1 MLSCARC
8 VPAYAKQPMPDTP
21 DQATTTMISASAAER
36 LIRTRM
42 GEFDVENRSI
52 DGAAGCLLRQSIVA
66 ERDQPPFDRVT
77 MDGMAIR
84 FEDFSRGTRR
94 FDIAGMQA
102 AGMAPMSIDQAG
114 ACVEVMTGAVMPDGC
129 DTVIAVEQT
138 RREGSQLIVAAGY
151 EPQRGQF
158 IHRRGSDCRA
168 GDTLIEA
175 GARLRA
181 PEIAVIAANGYGSVD
196 VSSSP
201 RVTILATGDELVDVD
216 APVAAWQIRRSNDRA
231 LGALLAS
238 RGLDDVRLE
247 HVTDD
252 RDVLKAAIAQQL
264 DTRDVLILSG
274 GVSMGQRDFVPGV
287 LDELGVQRV
296 FHKIAQRPGK
306 PMWFGV
312 GPQGQAVF
320 ALPGNPV
327 SVLVCATR
335 YVMPA
340 LLGAMG
346 RTAPAPT
353 CVALA
358 APIDFAAALTYFV
371 PVRMQPDAAGLPV
384 AMPMPTQTSGD
395 FSALTQTDGFVELPP
410 ERSHFPA
417 GFIATYYS
425 W

>member
-1 MLSCARC
+1 MLSCVFC
-8 VPAYAKQPMPDTP
+8 KPDYPTSLMPDQPM
-21 DQATTTMISASAAER
+21 TTMISADEAEQLIGDRVGQFAADSR
-36 LIRTRM
+36 A
-42 GEFDVENRSI
+42 I
-52 DGAAGCLLRQSIVA
+52 DGASGHILRQSIIA

-84 FEDFSRGTRR
+84 FEDFSRGARR

-102 AGMAPMSIDQAG
+102 AGMTPIAMCREG
-114 ACVEVMTGAVMPDGC
+114 ACIEVMTGAVMPDGC
-129 DTVIAVEQT
+129 DTVVAVEQT
-138 RREGSQLIVAAGY
+138 RREGSQLLVAAGY

-158 IHRRGSDCRA
+158 IHRRGSDCQA
-168 GDTLIEA
+168 GETLIEA
-175 GARLRA
+175 GVRMRA
-181 PEIAVIAANGYGSVD
+181 PEIAVIAANGYGSVE
-196 VSSSP
+196 VSTQP
-201 RVTILATGDELVDVD
+201 RVTILATGDELVDVES
-216 APVAAWQIRRSNDRA
+216 PIAAWQIRRSNDRA
-231 LGALLAS
+231 LAALLAS
-238 RGLDDVRLE
+238 RGLSEVKLK

-252 RDVLKAAIAQQL
+252 RDVLKAAIAQEL

-287 LDELGVQRV
+287 LSELGVQRV

-306 PMWFGV
+306 PMWFGM
-312 GPQGQAVF
+312 GPKGQAVF

-340 LLGAMG
+340 LLAAMG
-346 RTAPAPT
+346 RTAPPPT
-353 CVALA
+353 RVVLA

-384 AMPMPTQTSGD
+384 AAPMPPQTSGD
-395 FSALTQTDGFVELPP
+395 FCALTQTDGFVELPP

-417 GFIATYYS
+417 GFIATYYP

>member
-1 MLSCARC
+1 M
-8 VPAYAKQPMPDTP
+8 PNQPL
-21 DQATTTMISASAAER
+21 TTMISASEAEQ
-36 LIRTRM
+36 LIREHM
-42 GEFDVENRSI
+42 GRFAAQTRSI
-52 DGAAGCLLRQSIVA
+52 DDAAGCILRQSIVA

-84 FEDFSRGTRR
+84 FEEFSHGKRR

-102 AGMAPMSIDQAG
+102 AGMAPMTMHPEG

-138 RREGSQLIVAAGY
+138 RREGSQLAVAADY

-158 IHRRGSDCRA
+158 IHRRGSDCQA
-168 GDTLIEA
+168 GETLIEP
-175 GARLRA
+175 GATLRA
-181 PEIAVIAANGYGSVD
+181 PEIAVIAANGYGSVE
-196 VSSSP
+196 VSAQP
-201 RVTILATGDELVDVD
+201 RVTILATGDELVDVE

-231 LGALLAS
+231 LAALLAS
-238 RGLDDVRLE
+238 RGLSEVKLK

-252 RDVLKAAIAQQL
+252 RDVLKTAIAEQL

-287 LDELGVQRV
+287 LSELGVQRV

-312 GPQGQAVF
+312 GPKGQAVF

-346 RTAPAPT
+346 RAAPPPT
-353 CVALA
+353 CVTLA

-371 PVRMQPDAAGLPV
+371 PVRMRTDTAGLPI
-384 AMPMPTQTSGD
+384 AMPLPPQTSGD
-395 FSALTQTDGFVELPP
+395 FSALTQTQGFVELPP
-410 ERSHFPA
+410 EKSHFPA
-417 GFIATYYS
+417 GFIATYYP

>member
-1 MLSCARC
+1 M
-8 VPAYAKQPMPDTP
+8 PDQPM
-21 DQATTTMISASAAER
+21 TTMISASEAEQLIGDRLGQFAAES
-36 LIRTRM
+36 
-42 GEFDVENRSI
+42 RSI
-52 DGAAGCLLRQSIVA
+52 DNAAGHILRQPIVA

-102 AGMAPMSIDQAG
+102 AGMAPMAMHQEHTCI
-114 ACVEVMTGAVMPDGC
+114 EVMTGAVMPDGG

-138 RREGSQLIVAAGY
+138 RREGSHLVVADNY
-151 EPQRGQF
+151 KPQRGQF

-168 GDTLIEA
+168 GETLIEI

-181 PEIAVIAANGYGSVD
+181 PEIAVIAANGYGSIE
-196 VSSSP
+196 VSIQP
-201 RVTILATGDELVDVD
+201 RVTIFATGDELVDVE

-231 LGALLAS
+231 LAALLAS
-238 RGLDDVRLE
+238 RGLNEVQLK

-252 RDVLKAAIAQQL
+252 RDVLKAAIAEQL
-264 DTRDVLILSG
+264 DTQDVLILSG

-287 LDELGVQRV
+287 LSELGVQRV

-312 GPQGQAVF
+312 GPRGQAVF

-340 LLGAMG
+340 LLAAMG
-346 RTAPAPT
+346 RTAPPPT

-358 APIDFAAALTYFV
+358 APIDFTAALTYFV

-384 AMPMPTQTSGD
+384 AVPLPTQTSGD

-417 GFIATYYS
+417 GFIATYYP

>member
-1 MLSCARC
+1 
-8 VPAYAKQPMPDTP
+8 
-21 DQATTTMISASAAER
+21 MISATDAEQLISAR
-36 LIRTRM
+36 LGKFASQPRP
-42 GEFDVENRSI
+42 I
-52 DGAAGCLLRQSIVA
+52 DSLAGSVLRQAIIA

-84 FEDFSRGTRR
+84 FDDFSRGTGR

-102 AGMAPMSIDQAG
+102 AGMAPISMTHSD
-114 ACVEVMTGAVMPDGC
+114 ACIEVMTGAVMPAGC

-138 RREGSQLIVAAGY
+138 SRDGGQLVISSDHA
-151 EPQRGQF
+151 PQRGQF
-158 IHRRGSDCRA
+158 IHRRGSDCA
-168 GDTLIEA
+168 A
-175 GARLRA
+175 GAVLIDAGATIRA
-181 PEIAVIAANGYGSVD
+181 PEIAVIAANGYSSVE
-196 VSSSP
+196 VSAQP
-201 RVTILATGDELVDVD
+201 RVAILATGDELVDVG

-231 LGALLAS
+231 LAALLAS
-238 RGLDDVRLE
+238 RGLSDVTLE
-247 HVTDD
+247 HVVDD
-252 RDVLKAAIAQQL
+252 RDVLKAAIAVQL

-287 LDELGVQRV
+287 LRELGVERV

-312 GPQGQAVF
+312 GPHGQAVF

-335 YVMPA
+335 YVAPA
-340 LLGAMG
+340 LLRAMG
-346 RTAPAPT
+346 RVAPAPSR
-353 CVALA
+353 VALA
-358 APIDFAAALTYFV
+358 APIDFAAVLTYFV
-371 PVRMQPDAAGLPV
+371 PVRMQPDAGDLPV
-384 AMPMPTQTSGD
+384 GMPLPPQTSGD

-417 GFIATYYS
+417 GFIATYYP

>member
-1 MLSCARC
+1 MSD
-8 VPAYAKQPMPDTP
+8 QPMTM
-21 DQATTTMISASAAER
+21 MISASEAEQ
-36 LIRTRM
+36 LIGDRVGQFSAESLALDSAT
-42 GEFDVENRSI
+42 GHI
-52 DGAAGCLLRQSIVA
+52 LRQSIVA

-77 MDGMAIR
+77 MDGMAVR
-84 FEDFSRGTRR
+84 FDDFSRGKRR
-94 FDIAGMQA
+94 FDIVGMQA
-102 AGMAPMSIDQAG
+102 AGMAPMAMHQEG

-138 RREGSQLIVAAGY
+138 QREGPQLKVAAGY
-151 EPQRGQF
+151 QPQRGQF

-168 GDTLIEA
+168 GETLIES

-181 PEIAVIAANGYGSVD
+181 PEIAVIAANGYGSIE
-196 VSSSP
+196 VSIQP
-201 RVTILATGDELVDVD
+201 RVTILATGDELVDVES
-216 APVAAWQIRRSNDRA
+216 PIAAWQIRRSNDRA
-231 LGALLAS
+231 LAALLAS
-238 RGLDDVRLE
+238 RGLNEVKLK

-252 RDVLKAAIAQQL
+252 RDVLKAAIAEQL

-287 LDELGVQRV
+287 LSELGVQRV

-312 GPQGQAVF
+312 GPRGQAVF

-340 LLGAMG
+340 LLAAMG
-346 RTAPAPT
+346 CTAPPPT

-384 AMPMPTQTSGD
+384 AVPLPTQTSGD

-417 GFIATYYS
+417 GFIATYYP

>member
-1 MLSCARC
+1 
-8 VPAYAKQPMPDTP
+8 MPDQPVTP
-21 DQATTTMISASAAER
+21 MISAAEAEQ
-36 LIRTRM
+36 LIR
-42 GEFDVENRSI
+42 GHGVEFAATVQSLDL
-52 DGAAGCLLRQSIVA
+52 AAGCILRQSIVA

-77 MDGMAIR
+77 MDGIAVR
-84 FEDFSRGTRR
+84 YDDFSRGTRR
-94 FDIAGMQA
+94 FDVVGLQA
-102 AGMAPMSIDQAG
+102 AGMAPVSMDQAD
-114 ACVEVMTGAVMPDGC
+114 ACIEVMTGAVMPAGC

-138 RREGSQLIVAAGY
+138 RRDRSQLVVAADY
-151 EPQRGQF
+151 APQRGQF

-168 GDTLIEA
+168 GETLIKA

-181 PEIAVIAANGYGSVD
+181 PEIAVIAANGYGAVA
-196 VSSSP
+196 VSAQP

-216 APVAAWQIRRSNDRA
+216 AAVAEWQIRRSNDRA
-231 LGALLAS
+231 LAALLAS
-238 RGLDDVRLE
+238 RGLDEVKLA
-247 HVTDD
+247 HVSDE
-252 RDVLKAAIAQQL
+252 REVLKTTVAEQL
-264 DTRDVLILSG
+264 QTRDVLILSG

-287 LDELGVQRV
+287 LAELGVQRI

-312 GPQGQAVF
+312 GPQGQMVF

-346 RTAPAPT
+346 HAPPPLT
-353 CVALA
+353 RVALA
-358 APIDFAAALTYFV
+358 APVDFAGALTYFV
-371 PVRMQPDAAGLPV
+371 PVRMQPDANGMPV
-384 AMPMPTQTSGD
+384 AMPVPPPTSGD

-410 ERSHFPA
+410 EKSHFPT
-417 GFIATYYS
+417 GFIATYYP

>member
-1 MLSCARC
+1 
-8 VPAYAKQPMPDTP
+8 MPDQPVTR
-21 DQATTTMISASAAER
+21 MISASEAEQ
-36 LIRTRM
+36 LIGVHLNT
-42 GEFDVENRSI
+42 FTTATRSI
-52 DGAAGCLLRQSIVA
+52 DEAAGCVLRQPIVA

-84 FEDFSRGTRR
+84 LEDFSRGTRR
-94 FDIAGMQA
+94 FDIGGMQA
-102 AGMAPMSIDQAG
+102 AGMPPTAMQQQD
-114 ACVEVMTGAVMPDGC
+114 ACIEVMTGAVMPDGC

-138 RREGSQLIVAAGY
+138 RREGSQLVIAADC

-158 IHRRGSDCRA
+158 IHRRGSDCQA
-168 GDTLIEA
+168 GDTLVEA

-181 PEIAVIAANGYGSVD
+181 PEIAVIAANGYGSVE
-196 VSSSP
+196 VSTQP
-201 RVTILATGDELVDVD
+201 RVTILATGDELVDVE

-231 LGALLAS
+231 LAALLAS
-238 RGLDDVRLE
+238 RGLSEVRLK

-252 RDVLKAAIAQQL
+252 RDMLKAAIAQQL

-287 LDELGVQRV
+287 LSELGVQRV

-312 GPQGQAVF
+312 GPKGQAVF

-340 LLGAMG
+340 LLAAMG
-346 RTAPAPT
+346 RTASPPT
-353 CVALA
+353 RVVLA
-358 APIDFAAALTYFV
+358 GPIDFAAALTYFV

-384 AMPMPTQTSGD
+384 AAPMPTQTSGD

-417 GFIATYYS
+417 GFIATYYP